1 MKQLCRKSKGSFEK
15 ILKIIEI
22 KSERIYYFSIFF
34 RKNLDIPLFPSHNYS
49 GTPNRRNP
57 SKKGISMFRPL
68 DLVAIFLF
76 LGAMAAMGI
85 YFSHRNTSTEEY
97 FLGNRAFPGW
107 AVGISMLGTSISSVT
122 FLAIPAAAYIL
133 DYRQAVSNLALPVA
147 AVLAVAFFIP
157 LFRRGRITSA
167 FEYLEARYG
176 VAMRSYAAL
185 SFVILQL
192 IRLAS
197 VLFLVSI
204 PVASMF
210 GCHIVWVILIG
221 GLVVGAYTV
230 LGGIEAVIWTDV
242 VQTVILL
249 AGGLL
254 CIGMILFL
262 LPGGLGQVIEIG
274 RAFDKFSPGP
284 ISFRLDDRTFF
295 VVLLLGV
302 VNFTTEYAGNQN
314 VVQRYIA
321 ARSTREARKAT
332 LLCMCMSV
340 PTWMSFFFLG
350 SCLFAYYHVFPSAE
364 VAALEADQV
373 LPYFILHKTPP
384 FVGGVIISAC
394 LAAAM
399 SSLSSSINAVS
410 TIWTIDFLRLMRR
423 KSNDRFELV
432 NAKLASGA
440 AGIIMIAGAWGI
452 SLIPRESVYDLSAIL
467 GALLCSA
474 GLTPFMLG
482 FFTTR
487 IGNRAILSG
496 MYAALVFSVYNILNY
511 FKLLPEPL
519 QWNIHIYMAG
529 PVCNGVMLAVA
540 LAYSLF
546 RPEPVTEQLRGLT
559 VWTLASPGKAD

>member
-1 MKQLCRKSKGSFEK
+1 MKQLCRKSKGLFEK

-34 RKNLDIPLFPSHNYS
+34 RNNLDISSFPSHNYS

-85 YFSHRNTSTEEY
+85 YFSRRNTSTEEY

-176 VAMRSYAAL
+176 IAMRSYAAL

-262 LPGGLGQVIEIG
+262 LPGGVGQVLEIG
-274 RAFDKFSPGP
+274 REFDKFSPGP

-314 VVQRYIA
+314 VVQRYVA

-399 SSLSSSINAVS
+399 SSLDSSINAIS
-410 TIWTIDFLRLMRR
+410 TVVTIDFV
-423 KSNDRFELV
+423 KRFGRPRSDAQYLKI
-432 NAKLASGA
+432 AKGIACA
-440 AGIIMIAGAWGI
+440 AGLFM
-452 SLIPRESVYDLSAIL
+452 IL
-467 GALLCSA
+467 GAIGINYIPKESMNDF
-474 GLTPFMLG
+474 GLIVGSMFGGGMLAVFLLG
-482 FFTTR
+482 FFSTR
-487 IGNRAILSG
+487 VGNRAILTATA
-496 MYAALVFSVYNILNY
+496 AALLCNLVLMFNTFYG
-511 FKLLPEPL
+511 FLP
-519 QWNIHIYMAG
+519 IHPYWTTIA
-529 PVCNGVMLAVA
+529 VNGVLW
-540 LAYSLF
+540 
-546 RPEPVTEQLRGLT
+546 PVGYLLGFLWPNRRDLSGLT
-559 VWTLASPGKAD
+559 VWTGQPPA